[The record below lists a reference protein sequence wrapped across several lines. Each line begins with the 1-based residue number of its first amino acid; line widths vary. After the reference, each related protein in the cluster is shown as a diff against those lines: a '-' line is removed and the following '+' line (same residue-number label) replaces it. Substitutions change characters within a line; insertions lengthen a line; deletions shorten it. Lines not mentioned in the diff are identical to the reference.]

1 MACLGPASLEGH
13 MARFRLSCLI
23 ALFIPFIRRFVPLRR
38 WLNASLVSFE
48 KAQLQRAKLSAR
60 KNLSRK
66 ACLCKLVNLLW
77 CSQSYRVQT
86 LKFMLVTGSCSTGL
100 SLHFFLFIPLHPLF
114 FPPLAFFL
122 FSAFF
127 FRGSSLDCPP
137 LFLTPSF
144 SLISVTVFFR
154 SKLQVSLRGAGR
166 L

>member
-1 MACLGPASLEGH
+1 MQ
-13 MARFRLSCLI
+13 
-23 ALFIPFIRRFVPLRR
+23 ALCPTKRR
-38 WLNASLVSFE
+38 NYNE
-48 KAQLQRAKLSAR
+48 QKLSAR

-86 LKFMLVTGSCSTGL
+86 LKFILVTGSCSTGL
-100 SLHFFLFIPLHPLF
+100 SLQFFLFFLLHPLF
-114 FPPLAFFL
+114 FPPLVFFL

-137 LFLTPSF
+137 FFLTPSF
-144 SLISVTVFFR
+144 SLISVTVFLR
-154 SKLQVSLRGAGR
+154 SKLQVSLREAGR